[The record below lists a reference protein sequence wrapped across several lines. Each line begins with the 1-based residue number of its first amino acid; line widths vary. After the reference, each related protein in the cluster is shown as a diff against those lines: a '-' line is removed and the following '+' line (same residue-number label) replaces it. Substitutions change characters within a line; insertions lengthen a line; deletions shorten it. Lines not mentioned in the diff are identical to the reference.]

1 VVVRYEGRFVERR
14 ILEYAGRELSGYQAP
29 LLVPASGAA
38 IDLDELWRAIQ
49 LAAGSKC
56 DKALLRY
63 LPAAAAPSWGRPMG
77 EPTPVLDLR
86 SVTSIDDLLSR
97 SSANHRGDVKRRFR
111 RLRERGEVEF
121 RVASVTEIDS
131 VMKDLAERF
140 LVQHALLC
148 REKHYQDPFG
158 APEALSFLES
168 VLVKGLEEGW
178 AFYGSLLVGG
188 ESIAWILGLLHQRE
202 LYWWR
207 PAYHCEWKEYS
218 PGKVLLASTLEHAI
232 ARGLQRVHFHA
243 GAQPYKLAWKPEL
256 PRTSSVSWYARGVRS
271 STLAWYD
278 RLAGTR

>member
-29 LLVPASGAA
+29 LLVPGSGAP

-49 LAAGSKC
+49 LAAGSEC

-63 LPAAAAPSWGRPMG
+63 LPAAAAPSWGRSMG

-86 SVTSIDDLLSR
+86 SVASFEELLSR
-97 SSANHRGDVKRRFR
+97 CSANHRGDVKRRFR
-111 RLRERGEVEF
+111 RLRERGRVEF
-121 RVASVTEIDS
+121 HVASAAEIDW
-131 VMKDLAERF
+131 VRKDLADRF

-148 REKHYQDPFG
+148 REKRYPDPFG
-158 APEALSFLES
+158 ASEAFSFLES
-168 VLVKGLEEGW
+168 VFSKGLEEGW
-178 AFYGSLLVGG
+178 AFYGSLLVEG
-188 ESIAWILGLLHQRE
+188 ESIAWILGLVHERE

-207 PAYHCEWKEYS
+207 PAYHSEWKEYS

-243 GAQPYKLAWKPEL
+243 GAQPYKLAWKPNL
-256 PRTSSVSWYARGVRS
+256 PGTSSVSWYARGVRS